1 MFVIINGP
9 NPFILELFGKQ
20 KLLKLKKKNKGNI
33 ILSSAVDQLIDD
45 LINAN
50 WKNTE
55 EIKRVRPDAD
65 CVHSD
70 GFYFFN
76 INVHRTMVMILFD
89 EEEATI
95 IWAGSH
101 DEYETTFKNNKRT
114 IEKWLRKQQLI

>member
-1 MFVIINGP
+1 MFVITNGP

-33 ILSSAVDQLIDD
+33 MLSSAVDQLIDD